1 MKQVLNSY
9 EELNLTHYTNMDG
22 DKLVFLNPANKD
34 LKDGMQHTAENLRNP
49 FTDIYHWVKG
59 ELYDL
64 KAMAGAIAVRN
75 TVEKNGQALLKK
87 KQSTAKNLEDV
98 NAGKKTLGTIF
109 KSDKDAGSMAN
120 MVETVER
127 EIEVNQTLLD
137 LLTIYLG
144 ETELPKFKREKLAL
158 YDRVLQQFH
167 VIEIN
172 NSHQLA
178 SFWSTVLQSPT
189 IKNMQV

>member
-1 MKQVLNSY
+1 
-9 EELNLTHYTNMDG
+9 
-22 DKLVFLNPANKD
+22 
-34 LKDGMQHTAENLRNP
+34 
-49 FTDIYHWVKG
+49 
-59 ELYDL
+59 
-64 KAMAGAIAVRN
+64 
-75 TVEKNGQALLKK
+75 
-87 KQSTAKNLEDV
+87 
-98 NAGKKTLGTIF
+98 
-109 KSDKDAGSMAN
+109 MAN

-144 ETELPKFKREKLAL
+144 ETELPKFRREKLAL